1 MSPRGAEAVRRVAP
15 LVALFVAA
23 LALAQPRLA
32 LSTDSPVYE
41 PGSLVTV
48 RVRGPPGAP
57 VGLEVRGPA
66 GELVALKE
74 LELDARGAA
83 VFQFGLPP
91 ACGGGLY
98 TVYAAS

>member
-1 MSPRGAEAVRRVAP
+1 
-15 LVALFVAA
+15 
-23 LALAQPRLA
+23 

-91 ACGGGLY
+91 ACGEGLY
-98 TVYAAS
+98 TVYAASQAPSPKRRSWC